1 MMNEWIISSSVLIL
15 LVLLGRL
22 LLRGKISLRLQ
33 YALWALVLVRL
44 LVPMQLFT
52 SSFGTGFIAREVD
65 IAAPV
70 RDVYVSA
77 NEDRYER
84 EYDAAYQQVLAQY
97 QAASR
102 PVDPIV
108 IERESAALAKTT
120 LELDLRQ
127 LLLKLWLAGMA
138 VMAAVIVSCNL
149 HLSMKLRRRRWEYP
163 AADSLLPVYVTEAVP
178 TPCIFGLFRPAV
190 YLTPQA
196 ARDDRIRTHV
206 LAHELT
212 HYRHGDYIWSVLRSL
227 CLVLH
232 WYNPLVWIAAKV
244 SRADAELACDE
255 GTLARLGESQRGD
268 YGRTLIGLT
277 CCAPISEL
285 LLTATTMTGSGGS
298 IRERIKLLMERP
310 RNTVLTVT
318 TVILLVTLIVGCTFS
333 AAPETTPPATEPMET
348 TSPPKPDLP
357 PETAPGVDNDM
368 AYTDQDLPI
377 PDVPT
382 DTDLTYALPM
392 EQAMA
397 DYADKNPRELNEKE
411 LKEFRA
417 AFSALDENG
426 NANPAACFLYPYY
439 DDITE
444 MDGGEFLAYFPTD
457 QEGTK
462 EEFALLKAKYP
473 DFFGEWTFETM
484 PIPIHRYEASVIEAV
499 VSRFG
504 NIHWPELDG
513 GVHYLEET
521 GCYYNYT
528 SDFGLGGFY
537 AREGFVFDGGA
548 VVYSDFSALFFTET
562 AGSYTIQ
569 AHLPAIEP
577 TTHSSH
583 PMIPA
588 DYPDAEITALVTAF
602 NRAYQENLYMGT
614 DNPYDHLTVLALDPE
629 ITVTWEGKP
638 VPLSEFHKNIQFL
651 HDKQTWYQHTRSYG
665 EETPEEYAM
674 TCQVSSI
681 QYDGD
686 TAIVVTTGGVQF
698 TDDDPAAPRGEG
710 AVHKFLLVRVDDIWL
725 VADVFSEGESFDR
738 MYKNNPD
745 FDVEKLISN

>member
-1 MMNEWIISSSVLIL
+1 MMNEWIISSSVLIAA
-15 LVLLGRL
+15 VLLGRL
-22 LLRGKISLRLQ
+22 LLRGRISLRLQ
-33 YALWALVLVRL
+33 YALWGIVLLRL
-44 LVPMQLFT
+44 LVPVQFFT
-52 SSFGTGFIAREVD
+52 SDFGTGSMAREVD
-65 IAAPV
+65 ISTPV
-70 RDVYVSA
+70 RQAYASA
-77 NEDRYER
+77 NEDRYEAVYN
-84 EYDAAYQQVLAQY
+84 EAYRQLEAQY
-97 QAASR
+97 AANSWSIA
-102 PVDPIV
+102 PDT
-108 IERESAALAKTT
+108 IEKEAYTMVQEAQK
-120 LELDLRQ
+120 LDLNQ
-127 LLLKLWLAGMA
+127 LLQRIWLGGM
-138 VMAAVIVSCNL
+138 VLMTAVIVACNV
-149 HLSMKLRRRRWEYP
+149 HLACQLRKRRWALDVP
-163 AADSLLPVYVTEAVP
+163 ASLLPVYVTEAVP
-178 TPCIFGLFRPAV
+178 TPCVFGFFRPAI
-190 YLTPQA
+190 YLTPDA
-196 ARDDRIRTHV
+196 AKGSQIRAHV
-206 LAHELT
+206 LEHELT
-212 HYRHGDYIWSVLRSL
+212 HYRHGDHIWSVLRSL

-255 GTLARLGESQRGD
+255 GALARLGESQRGD

-285 LLTATTMTGSGGS
+285 LLTATTMTGSAGS
-298 IRERIKLLMERP
+298 IRERIKLLMKRP
-310 RNTVLTVT
+310 RNTILTVT
-318 TVILLVTLIVGCTFS
+318 AVILLVALTVGCTFS
-333 AAPETTPPATEPMET
+333 AAPETTPPATEPTET
-348 TSPPKPDLP
+348 TDH
-357 PETAPGVDNDM
+357 GVDNDM

-377 PDVPT
+377 PDDLT
-382 DTDLTYALPM
+382 DTTLTYALPM
-392 EQAMA
+392 EQALA
-397 DYADKNPRELNEKE
+397 DYADKNPRELTEQE

-417 AFSALDENG
+417 AFATLDENG
-426 NANPAACFLYPYY
+426 NVNPAACFLYPYY

-444 MDGGEFLAYFPTD
+444 MDGGAFLAYFPTD
-457 QEGTK
+457 LSCGEAD
-462 EEFALLKAKYP
+462 FDLLKAKYP
-473 DFFGEWTFETM
+473 DFFADWTWETM
-484 PIPIHRYEASVIEAV
+484 PIPIHRYDPKAIEAV

-504 NIHWPELDG
+504 NIHWPELDE

-562 AGSYTIQ
+562 AGHYSIR
-569 AHLPAIEP
+569 AHYPLIEP

-588 DYPDAEITALVTAF
+588 PETEAADPRDAAVIYLVTAF

-629 ITVTWEGKP
+629 ITVTWEGKT

-665 EETPEEYAM
+665 DETQEEYAISS
-674 TCQVSSI
+674 QVSSI

-698 TDDDPAAPRGEG
+698 ADDDPAAPRGEG
-710 AVHKFLLVRVDDIWL
+710 AVHKFLLVQVDGIWL
-725 VADVFSEGESFDR
+725 VADVLSEGESFDR